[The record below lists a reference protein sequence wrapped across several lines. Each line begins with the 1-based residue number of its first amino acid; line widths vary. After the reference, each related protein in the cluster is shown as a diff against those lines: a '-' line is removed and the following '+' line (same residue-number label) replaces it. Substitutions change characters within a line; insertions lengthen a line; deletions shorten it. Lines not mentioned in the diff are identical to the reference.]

1 MIWELWGHFIPTIPN
16 QIIYGKT
23 KRKGDPQQGRSSCF
37 FKHELPLIIHELPIN
52 FLASTA
58 PRFLAIYTAKAVRF
72 LLNFEKATTLSR
84 LKIEFHAQT
93 ATLSRLKI
101 ELHAQT
107 ATLCRLKI
115 EFHVKTTTLCRL
127 KIEMS
132 LLEGTEMRPLRG
144 RVGGKYIIAFFKHE
158 LPSIIHEL
166 P

>member
-1 MIWELWGHFIPTIPN
+1 MS
-16 QIIYGKT
+16 
-23 KRKGDPQQGRSSCF
+23 DS
-37 FKHELPLIIHELPIN
+37 
-52 FLASTA
+52 
-58 PRFLAIYTAKAVRF
+58 
-72 LLNFEKATTLSR
+72 
-84 LKIEFHAQT
+84 LKIEFHADQT
-93 ATLSRLKI
+93 MSDSLKIEFHVKTTTLSRLKI

-166 P
+166 PLIILASAVPRFFGPFTPRSVTPAKAGAPMRIGTFKRGGLYKKPLFSQ